1 MTKSVEVNVN
11 LDTLIWARESAGY
24 ANVMDS
30 RLEKLCLKLKDI
42 ESGQTPITLSQLRKL
57 ANKYH
62 VSEGIFYLPQKIA
75 EQQLPDI
82 NSIHDFRMGANRR
95 KTPELIRYL
104 RDVMQRQ
111 QLLCDVLEEDDQPD
125 LSWIGKYADAPAI
138 KIAEA
143 LRKMLWGGKEAEKGL
158 KEWKR
163 ETEEQL
169 GVAVM
174 EPRPHYQHSI
184 RHQIS
189 GIALNSAKLPV
200 VVLNSKDNNERK
212 LFTLI
217 HEIAHLMI
225 KKPGMSGVDS
235 DSGQRIP
242 ENQSEE
248 RLCNEVAAET
258 LLPNNIFKSYWGDE
272 QRSSENAKAIIDDIV
287 KKIGVSHSACAVRAH
302 RLNLLKEGDMRQL
315 LKTYKSLYQYHQERQ
330 KTKNKEKGGGGP
342 PPKYTA
348 LGNVGHRM
356 ALKSL
361 LAYDEG
367 RVSARELYD
376 VFGVKLKH
384 LTSIAEALDYNLV
397 RWRPP
402 SKESH
407 T

>member
-24 ANVMDS
+24 ANVADS
-30 RLEKLCLKLKDI
+30 HLESLRLKLKEI
-42 ESGQTPITLSQLRKL
+42 ESGQTPITLPQLRKL

-62 VSEGIFYLPQKIA
+62 VSEGIFYLPPEIA

-82 NSIHDFRMGANRR
+82 DSIHDFRMGANRR

-125 LSWIGKYADAPAI
+125 LSWIGKYANAPAI
-138 KIAEA
+138 EIAEA
-143 LRKMLWGGKEAEKGL
+143 LRKMLWGEKETKRRL
-158 KEWKR
+158 KDWKIQV
-163 ETEEQL
+163 EEQL
-169 GVAVM
+169 SIAVM
-174 EPRPHYQHSI
+174 EPRPTHPQHSI
-184 RHQIS
+184 EHQIS
-189 GIALNSAKLPV
+189 GVALNNAKLPV
-200 VVLNSKDNNERK
+200 VVLNHKDNEGRK

-225 KKPGMSGVDS
+225 KKPGMSGIDS

-248 RLCNEVAAET
+248 RLCNAVAAET
-258 LLPNNIFKSYWGDE
+258 LLPKDMFKSRWDNE
-272 QRSSENAKAIIDDIV
+272 QKSFENAKTIISGMV

-302 RLNLLKEGDMRQL
+302 HLNLLKEDDMHRL
-315 LKTYKSLYQYHQERQ
+315 LKGYEKRYRDSE
-330 KTKNKEKGGGGP
+330 KNKNNDGFKQNQ
-342 PPKYTA
+342 KDVA
-348 LGNVGHRM
+348 LGNVGRRM

-367 RVSARELYD
+367 QISARDLYD
-376 VFGVKLKH
+376 VFGVKLMH
-384 LTSIAEALDYNLV
+384 LTKIAKALKYNLV
-397 RWRPP
+397 RWHPP
-402 SKESH
+402 DEASR

>member
-24 ANVMDS
+24 KSIANS
-30 RLEKLCLKLKDI
+30 PLEKLCPNLTEI
-42 ESGQTPITLSQLRKL
+42 ESGQAPVTLSKL
-57 ANKYH
+57 KNLAKKYH
-62 VSEGIFYLPQKIA
+62 VNEGIFYLPPEIA

-82 NSIHDFRMGANRR
+82 DSIHDFRMVGARD

-111 QLLCDVLEEDDQPD
+111 QLLCDVLEEDEPPD
-125 LSWIGKYADAPAI
+125 LSWIGKYANAPAI
-138 KIAEA
+138 EIAEA
-143 LRKMLWGGKEAEKGL
+143 LRKMLWVEKKAKKEL
-158 KEWKR
+158 KDWKR
-163 ETEEQL
+163 KAEEQL

-184 RHQIS
+184 EHQIS
-189 GIALNSAKLPV
+189 GIALNDAKLPV

-225 KKPGMSGVDS
+225 KKPGISRVNS
-235 DSGQRIP
+235 DSGQQIP

-248 RLCNEVAAET
+248 KLCNEVAAET
-258 LLPNNIFKSYWGDE
+258 LLPNNIFKAHWGDE
-272 QRSSENAKAIIDDIV
+272 QRSSENAKAIINDIV

-302 RLNLLKEGDMRQL
+302 RLNLLKEEDMRQL
-315 LKTYKSLYQYHQERQ
+315 LKTYKSLYRYHQERQ
-330 KTKNKEKGGGGP
+330 KAKNKGKGGGVLP
-342 PPKYTA
+342 QKYVA
-348 LGNVGHRM
+348 LGNVGRRM

-376 VFGVKLKH
+376 VFGVKLTH

-402 SKESH
+402 SEASH

>member
-24 ANVMDS
+24 KSIANS
-30 RLEKLCLKLKDI
+30 PLEKLCPNLTEM
-42 ESGQTPITLSQLRKL
+42 ESGQAPVTLSKL
-57 ANKYH
+57 KNLAKKYH
-62 VSEGIFYLPQKIA
+62 VNEGIFYLPPEIA

-95 KTPELIRYL
+95 KTPKLIRYL

-111 QLLCDVLEEDDQPD
+111 QLLCDMLEEDDQAD

-138 KIAEA
+138 KIAES
-143 LRKMLWGGKEAEKGL
+143 LRKILWGEKDAKKEL

-163 ETEEQL
+163 EAEKQL
-169 GVAVM
+169 GIAIM
-174 EPRPHYQHSI
+174 EPRPHHQYDI
-184 RHQIS
+184 EHQIS
-189 GIALNSAKLPV
+189 GIALNDSKLPV
-200 VVLNSKDNNERK
+200 VVLNSKDNQERK

-225 KKPGMSGVDS
+225 KKPGISRIDS
-235 DSGQRIP
+235 DSGQHIP
-242 ENQSEE
+242 ENQLEE

-258 LLPNNIFKSYWGDE
+258 LLPNNMFKAHWGNE
-272 QRSSENAKAIIDDIV
+272 QRSSESAKVIISGMV

-302 RLNLLKEGDMRQL
+302 RLNLLKKEDMNQL
-315 LKTYKSLYQYHQERQ
+315 LQIYKMEYQRSLEKQ
-330 KTKNKEKGGGGP
+330 KEANKKKKGGGP
-342 PPKYTA
+342 PPEYTA

-384 LTSIAEALDYNLV
+384 LTSIAEALNYNLV

-402 SKESH
+402 DEASH